1 MKNNE
6 VLKEF
11 GNYIGVK
18 NMSFDIHGSCSL
30 LIGKENVII
39 INNIQ
44 DTSLMLSCVVGPISQ
59 THIDDSATALELLS
73 VNMLFAS
80 QNGPYVGYEPKNQA
94 LMLSVTNHQEEMTP
108 VIFES
113 QINYLIRS
121 KEQVKKTLEERGIF
135 LQ

>member
-1 MKNNE
+1 MKNDE

-11 GNYIGVK
+11 GNHIGVK
-18 NMSFDIHGSCSL
+18 NMSFDIQGSCSL

-44 DTSLMLSCVVGPISQ
+44 DTSLMLSCIVGAISQ
-59 THIDDSATALELLS
+59 TQINDSATALELLS

-94 LMLSVTNHQEEMTP
+94 LILSITNHQEEMTP

-113 QINYLIRS
+113 QINYLIRC
-121 KEQVKKTLEERGIF
+121 KEQVNKTLEERGIF